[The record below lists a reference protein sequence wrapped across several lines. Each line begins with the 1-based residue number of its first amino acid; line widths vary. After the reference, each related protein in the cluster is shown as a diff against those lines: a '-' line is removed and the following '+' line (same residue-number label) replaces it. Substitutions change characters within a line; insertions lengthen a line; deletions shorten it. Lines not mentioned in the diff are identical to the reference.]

1 MKTLCILLAAAC
13 VVLAFAL
20 WRTNKERLRWRDSA
34 LGNARKRLR
43 KNETHQREVVQ
54 INRRAAKEIYRL
66 NTEIYR
72 LNTELDALADEN
84 RRLRVVNENYRK
96 QIERKGGGS
105 DG

>member
-1 MKTLCILLAAAC
+1 MKTLVVLLAVILLAVAC

-43 KNETHQREVVQ
+43 KNETHQREVGQ
-54 INRRAAKEIYRL
+54 INRRAAK
-66 NTEIYR
+66 EIYR

>member
-66 NTEIYR
+66 NTE
-72 LNTELDALADEN
+72 LDALADEN

>member
-43 KNETHQREVVQ
+43 KNETHQREVGQ
-54 INRRAAKEIYRL
+54 INRRAAK
-66 NTEIYR
+66 EIYR

-84 RRLRVVNENYRK
+84 RRLRVVNENDRK
-96 QIERKGGGS
+96 QIERKGRL
-105 DG
+105 

>member
-43 KNETHQREVVQ
+43 KNETHQREVGQ
-54 INRRAAKEIYRL
+54 INRRAAK
-66 NTEIYR
+66 EIYR

>member
-1 MKTLCILLAAAC
+1 MKTLCILLAVTC

-43 KNETHQREVVQ
+43 KNETHQREVGQ

-66 NTEIYR
+66 NTE
-72 LNTELDALADEN
+72 LDALAAEN

>member
-1 MKTLCILLAAAC
+1 MKTLVVLLAFILLAAAC

-43 KNETHQREVVQ
+43 KNETHQREVGQ
-54 INRRAAKEIYRL
+54 INRRAAK
-66 NTEIYR
+66 EIYR